1 MNSSKALNQSQKNN
15 YRNANFEYYT
25 RPPVLIHENLK
36 YSQYVIIHVV
46 DSGKDNSDK
55 DNEVNINSSNF
66 SDEEKKKRSLLKT
79 ITIMIIAVVIVV
91 IASSLIEQFLEH
103 RYGPY
108 LKIGV
113 VAVIGYFVINSLAN
127 IFYKLSYDA
136 LKNNAE
142 IIRILIRIMG
152 AIVVISVIISYL
164 SEDPLIATSIGTITA
179 IVIGFASQN
188 VLGNLISGLYL
199 AITRPFRIGDKVTVF
214 GNTGIIYDIGLLY
227 SRLRTDEGDIILAP
241 NTSMVTTTI
250 IIRKN

>member
-1 MNSSKALNQSQKNN
+1 M
-15 YRNANFEYYT
+15 
-25 RPPVLIHENLK
+25 
-36 YSQYVIIHVV
+36 
-46 DSGKDNSDK
+46 DSEKDN
-55 DNEVNINSSNF
+55 DNKENELNNNSNNSINA
-66 SDEEKKKRSLLKT
+66 EKKQRSLFKT
-79 ITIMIIAVVIVV
+79 IIIMIIAIAVVVA
-91 IASSLIEQFLEH
+91 ASSFIEQLLEH

-136 LKNNAE
+136 LKHNAE
-142 IIRILIRIMG
+142 IIRILIRIVG

-164 SEDPLIATSIGTITA
+164 SQDPLIATSIGTITA

-199 AITRPFRIGDKVTVF
+199 AIIRPFRIGEKVTVF

-227 SRLRTDEGDIILAP
+227 SRLRTDDGDIILAP

-250 IIRKN
+250 IIRKSS

>member
-1 MNSSKALNQSQKNN
+1 MDSEKNNDNKENKLNSNSNNSSSA
-15 YRNANFEYYT
+15 
-25 RPPVLIHENLK
+25 
-36 YSQYVIIHVV
+36 
-46 DSGKDNSDK
+46 
-55 DNEVNINSSNF
+55 
-66 SDEEKKKRSLLKT
+66 EKKQRSLFKT
-79 ITIMIIAVVIVV
+79 LTIMIIVVAVVVA
-91 IASSLIEQFLEH
+91 ASSLIEQFLEH

-127 IFYKLSYDA
+127 LFYKLSYDA

-142 IIRILIRIMG
+142 IIRILIRIIG
-152 AIVVISVIISYL
+152 AIIVISVIISYL
-164 SEDPLIATSIGTITA
+164 SQDPLIATSIGTITA

-199 AITRPFRIGDKVTVF
+199 AIIRPFRIGEKVTMF
-214 GNTGIIYDIGLLY
+214 GNTGIIYDIGLMY

-250 IIRKN
+250 IIRKT

>member
-1 MNSSKALNQSQKNN
+1 MNSGNDNGNKENKLN
-15 YRNANFEYYT
+15 
-25 RPPVLIHENLK
+25 
-36 YSQYVIIHVV
+36 
-46 DSGKDNSDK
+46 GNS
-55 DNEVNINSSNF
+55 NNSS
-66 SDEEKKKRSLLKT
+66 SAEKKQRSLFKT
-79 ITIMIIAVVIVV
+79 ITIMIIVVAAVVA
-91 IASSLIEQFLEH
+91 ASSLIEQLLEH

-108 LKIGV
+108 LRIGV

-127 IFYKLSYDA
+127 VFYKLSYDA

-142 IIRILIRIMG
+142 IIRILIRIIG
-152 AIVVISVIISYL
+152 AIIVISVIISYL
-164 SEDPLIATSIGTITA
+164 SQDPLIATSIGTITA

-250 IIRKN
+250 IIRKT